1 MAKRNTAEVLTELRK
16 VFPSGKVT
24 RQELKAHCKA
34 NKVPYP
40 RFITKDHARRAG
52 RGKYSLALR
61 PAAKRP
67 AAAARK
73 AAPAAAAA
81 AVEASA
87 SA

>member
-1 MAKRNTAEVLTELRK
+1 MAKRNTAEVLTALRAQ
-16 VFPSGKVT
+16 FPSGKVT

-34 NKVPYP
+34 NKLPYP

-61 PAAKRP
+61 PVAKRP
-67 AAAARK
+67 AAARK